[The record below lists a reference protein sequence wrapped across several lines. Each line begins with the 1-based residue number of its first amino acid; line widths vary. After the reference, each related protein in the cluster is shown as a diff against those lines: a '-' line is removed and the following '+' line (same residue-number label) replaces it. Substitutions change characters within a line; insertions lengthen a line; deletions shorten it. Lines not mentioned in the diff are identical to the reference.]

1 MKKIHSIAGQAEL
14 DKILAAIPESDL
26 IELCCLHA
34 DKKSTQDVLRGAY
47 EDASFLWE
55 QIKDRPSEDFPN
67 ALKTF
72 VSLIKS
78 GVDRSAAAQKFIEL
92 PMLLR
97 WCRAFEVRNEN
108 YGGSEGFL
116 DALDHP
122 PEADVLSN
130 FANLNE
136 YLFVIES
143 AFSKKSKMVEITKI
157 QVARHPRSRGSKNLK
172 SLEEV
177 KTSEARIPFL
187 TALRVLLPG
196 SSKKEKSE
204 IEARF
209 ARWNAT
215 DTRHGNNGVRDYPTE
230 REEVEMSIAAIGDS
244 NASARL
250 NEWTA
255 YGFSKADLLNVA
267 RRVFLWAEV
276 DVPDGRK
283 RPQKPSDTDEESKPP
298 KEKKKP
304 KSGKGRVRSKKHDK
318 RLGARNLR
326 PVKKKKGVG

>member
-1 MKKIHSIAGQAEL
+1 MKKIQSIAGQAEL
-14 DKILAAIPESDL
+14 DKILAATPESDL

-34 DKKSTQDVLRGAY
+34 VEESAEAALREAY
-47 EDASFLWE
+47 NDASFLWAY
-55 QIKDRPSEDFPN
+55 IKDRPAEEFPI
-67 ALKTF
+67 ALKIF
-72 VSLIKS
+72 VNLIKS
-78 GVDRSAAAQKFIEL
+78 GFDRSAAAQKFIEL
-92 PMLLR
+92 PILLR
-97 WCRAFEVRNEN
+97 TCRAFEVRNEN

-116 DALDHP
+116 DALNQA

-136 YLFVIES
+136 YLSVIE
-143 AFSKKSKMVEITKI
+143 AEFSKKSKMVEITKI

-172 SLEEV
+172 SLEKV

-196 SSKKEKSE
+196 SGKKKKSE

-230 REEVEMSIAAIGDS
+230 RQEVEMSIEAIAGS

-250 NEWTA
+250 KEWTE
-255 YGFSKADLLNVA
+255 YGFNKADLLSVA

-283 RPQKPSDTDEESKPP
+283 RAKIPSNTVDKA
-298 KEKKKP
+298 
-304 KSGKGRVRSKKHDK
+304 KSPHKRKSRKGRVRNKQHDK
-318 RLGARNLR
+318 RFGSRTPGQA
-326 PVKKKKGVG
+326 KKKKVIG